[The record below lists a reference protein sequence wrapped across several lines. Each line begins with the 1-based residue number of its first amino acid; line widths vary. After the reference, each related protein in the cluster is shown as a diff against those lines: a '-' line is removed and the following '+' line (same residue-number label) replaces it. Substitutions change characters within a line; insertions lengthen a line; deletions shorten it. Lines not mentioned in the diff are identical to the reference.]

1 MAARLF
7 SCLLVLFLTTAC
19 SGGQPSGELALL
31 QRRLPITALSPA
43 DMPFIPPR
51 HFQGSEAIM
60 ISLGPDGS
68 IALHSTNGPAM
79 LDILS
84 LDPDLLNPEIASF
97 LFPSCVPSF
106 AEVRQR

>member
-31 QRRLPITALSPA
+31 QRRLPITALSPT
-43 DMPFIPPR
+43 DVPFILPR
-51 HFQGSEAIM
+51 HFQGSGAIM
-60 ISLGPDGS
+60 ISQGSDGS
-68 IALHSTNGPAM
+68 IELHSTNGLGM